1 MLSQLFMYTIQIYVY
16 KFLFFFFVMKNKILL
31 CNSKLCII
39 TKQFFYSTNFA
50 YRKLYKIPI
59 TYAGRHKLCTQGS
72 KFVNTFYHT
81 YLLTHNNFYV
91 DKLMYTIF
99 LFLFVIKMKILLYNS
114 KLCIQDIFY
123 AP

>member
-1 MLSQLFMYTIQIYVY
+1 MHKLHTIPVFQYILSYIKFPNAFTTFHVHNSNLCVQIFA
-16 KFLFFFFVMKNKILL
+16 FLFCHENKILL

-50 YRKLYKIPI
+50 YRKLYKVPI

-81 YLLTHNNFYV
+81 
-91 DKLMYTIF
+91 
-99 LFLFVIKMKILLYNS
+99 
-114 KLCIQDIFY
+114 
-123 AP
+123 